1 MYSYH
6 QPNHV
11 HQKHRHDHCEEICFV
26 LTGEGVAT
34 VGDERRP
41 VREGNYH
48 YIPTGVEHWPC
59 NTSDAAPLIGPGVY
73 IGVAGLA
80 ATGYVHHGPVGSE
93 GIAKAEG
100 SSGG

>member
-1 MYSYH
+1 MYSYQ
-6 QPNHV
+6 QPGHV

-34 VGDERRP
+34 VGDESRP

-48 YIPTGVEHWPC
+48 YIPTGVEHWLC

-73 IGVAGLA
+73 IGVADLA
-80 ATGYVHHGPVGSE
+80 ATGYVHHGPVGTE
-93 GIAKAEG
+93 DIAKAEG
-100 SSGG
+100 STGG